1 MYKYRNIYL
10 SFYLSFDLSICI
22 FLHFKENRA
31 VCPLVALPY
40 VRRYVCSCCLF
51 RMSLGLIFPLA
62 FCLLL
67 QNLVS
72 SALSCLCVFLK
83 LYLCPGW
90 CVAISVLSHAISV
103 LSLCYLCAIYAISG
117 GGQCFDLCYLC
128 AIYAISCYLC
138 AISLLSLWYLLNIS
152 LKSVAFTQTDAED
165 AAHPEGHAPQSRLA
179 GVRGDWGSSH
189 ALVLVVHMQ
198 WAFVKETMRGN
209 CFAISCICVST
220 YKRTIFIV
228 FQYNA
233 LILAV
238 CPLNDTY
245 RKRCDRYQDK
255 HILCIA

>member
-1 MYKYRNIYL
+1 MYKYRNIYLSIYL

-31 VCPLVALPY
+31 VCPLVALLY

-51 RMSLGLIFPLA
+51 RMSLNLIFPLA

-128 AIYAISCYLC
+128 AISVLSLCYLCYLMLGRAFCSVLSLCYLCAIYAISCYLC
-138 AISLLSLWYLLNIS
+138 AISVLSL
-152 LKSVAFTQTDAED
+152 
-165 AAHPEGHAPQSRLA
+165 
-179 GVRGDWGSSH
+179 
-189 ALVLVVHMQ
+189 
-198 WAFVKETMRGN
+198 
-209 CFAISCICVST
+209 
-220 YKRTIFIV
+220 
-228 FQYNA
+228 
-233 LILAV
+233 
-238 CPLNDTY
+238 
-245 RKRCDRYQDK
+245 
-255 HILCIA
+255 